1 MRPLLLAAGLL
12 VGLVALPLFHDGAPS
27 VRASTVVRMD
37 TAALVDGA
45 ELIVDARV
53 RSARA
58 IEQPGRRILT
68 ELTLDVGR
76 TWLGEPLQER
86 VVRLPGGVLDDG
98 SGLLLAGVPIPGPG
112 ERCVL
117 FLSAAG
123 ADGLRLPVGLAQGC
137 ARVHVDAQGH
147 AFAYTDTSSLAL
159 VDPRTGVASEGARGA
174 PLSYER
180 LAREIERGVKARAA
194 KAAAKGASSKGAEV
208 R

>member
-1 MRPLLLAAGLL
+1 MRPLLLVAGLF
-12 VGLVALPLFHDGAPS
+12 VGLLALPLFRAGAPS

-45 ELIVDARV
+45 DLIVDARV

-58 IEQPGRRILT
+58 IEQPDRRILT
-68 ELTLDVGR
+68 ELTLEVGR
-76 TWLGEPLQER
+76 TWLGERLPER
-86 VVRLPGGVLDDG
+86 IVRLPGGVLDDG
-98 SGLLLAGVPIPGPG
+98 RGLLLAGVPILAAG

-147 AFAYTDTSSLAL
+147 VLTYTDTSSLAL
-159 VDPRTGVASEGARGA
+159 VDPRTGLASEGSRGG

-180 LAREIERGVKARAA
+180 LAREIERAVRLRAVN
-194 KAAAKGASSKGAEV
+194 AAAKGASGRGAEA